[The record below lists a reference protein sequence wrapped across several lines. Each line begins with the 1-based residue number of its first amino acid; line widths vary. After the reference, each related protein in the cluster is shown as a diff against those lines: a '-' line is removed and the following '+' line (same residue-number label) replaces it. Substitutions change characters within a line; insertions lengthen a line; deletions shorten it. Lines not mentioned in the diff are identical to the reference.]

1 MKNDKGIT
9 LTSLIIYV
17 ISMLVVVTTIATL
30 TSFFYKNVDIDSLS
44 KKSTEQYTNFSKLF
58 AKEINQKNNKIIV
71 CKIKNETVQGKEY
84 KFSYIIFSNGNQY
97 TYKQINN
104 SIYKNTKKICEEIKD
119 CDFSYSYVDS
129 IYKIKVNFLTDNLEL
144 TDEDA
149 IIYDL

>member
-58 AKEINQKNNKIIV
+58 AKEINQKNKI
-71 CKIKNETVQGKEY
+71 
-84 KFSYIIFSNGNQY
+84 
-97 TYKQINN
+97 
-104 SIYKNTKKICEEIKD
+104 
-119 CDFSYSYVDS
+119 
-129 IYKIKVNFLTDNLEL
+129 L
-144 TDEDA
+144 
-149 IIYDL
+149 